1 MNCYL
6 KIEGSGGGA
15 SGSGISFI
23 EVYDQSGAI
32 LGLTKSDV
40 VETNAAFRIDEI
52 NYVQMFQTRGALIP
66 YNGNASGIYYVI
78 KLPEHV
84 VGFTKVYLKNWGN
97 GSYDIRNIRV
107 SVSNDNLDY
116 KEIYYGEFGTS
127 EEKYILQNYFLN
139 KRRLLVQS
147 KDRIYSLIYSDS
159 FEPLAMTSYTTPSPY
174 EITSSGD
181 YSTSY
186 ACWKAFDGKN
196 ATYSDSWI
204 TTSGAPL
211 GWIQVNFGTSKVYNQ
226 LSFTTRNHTDSNTT
240 APKEFKILGSFDGV
254 SWTELALIQNQ
265 TGWKQ
270 NETRI
275 FEFNNLRAYQY
286 YRLQITVANS
296 TSYSAIGE
304 LVFGYKDLSLI
315 NLNNKSD
322 RSFIDYGQVEK
333 LEGLNLPISIVC
345 YVIQDI
351 KERDTTIKQIDKKPL
366 SISFN

>member
-1 MNCYL
+1 MNWYL

-15 SGSGISFI
+15 SGSGINFI

-40 VETNAAFRIDEI
+40 VETNAAFRIDET

-147 KDRIYSLIYSDS
+147 KDHIYSLIYSDS

-196 ATYSDSWI
+196 VGYGDSWL
-204 TTSGAPL
+204 TTNGSPL
-211 GWIQVNFGTSKVYNQ
+211 GWLQVNFGTSKRYNKI
-226 LSFTTRNHTDSNTT
+226 SFTTRNYSDSNTT
-240 APKEFKILGSFDGV
+240 APKEFKILGSPDGLL
-254 SWTELALIQNQ
+254 WTELALIQNQ
-265 TGWKQ
+265 TSWKQ
-270 NETRI
+270 DETRI
-275 FEFNNLRAYQY
+275 FEFNNTRAFQF
-286 YRLQITVANS
+286 YRIQITAANS
-296 TSYSAIGE
+296 STYSAIGE
-304 LVFGYKDLSLI
+304 VVFGYK
-315 NLNNKSD
+315 
-322 RSFIDYGQVEK
+322 G
-333 LEGLNLPISIVC
+333 ISIFSLSKKTASDFSKYGVMELKNLDGAINVVN
-345 YVIQDI
+345 YVVQEIE
-351 KERDTTIKQIDKKPL
+351 KKTLTTKKVDKKPL
-366 SISFN
+366 SIGII